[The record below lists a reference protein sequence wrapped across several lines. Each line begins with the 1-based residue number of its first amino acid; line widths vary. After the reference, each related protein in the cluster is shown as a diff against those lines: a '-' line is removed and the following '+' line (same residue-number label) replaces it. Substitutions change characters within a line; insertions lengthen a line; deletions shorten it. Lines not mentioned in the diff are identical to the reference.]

1 MRYALALGV
10 ILLGSAS
17 AGAMADEG
25 DEGGGKPPRIV
36 RVAVG
41 AEIAPDHVGAK
52 GTRLSPLV
60 NFDLKRR
67 GEEFEFEAPDE
78 SFGFSLIDVGPLEL
92 GPALNLER
100 ARRPSRFPVPVDK
113 VPTTFEAGAF
123 AQVYLGKAF
132 RVRGELRKGLGGHD
146 GWISQLSADF
156 IARHKDDYVFS
167 IGPRLSWADKDYQR
181 AYFGVTPAMSAASG
195 LAAFD
200 PDSGVRGVGAAT
212 SLIYQFTPRW
222 GIQAYGR
229 WERLTGDAGRSPL
242 IRTYG
247 SRNQMS
253 AGLALSYT
261 FRLSKR

>member
-10 ILLGSAS
+10 LLSA
-17 AGAMADEG
+17 APGGAMAEEG
-25 DEGGGKPPRIV
+25 KKPPRIV

-41 AEIAPDHVGAK
+41 PEIVPDHVGAK
-52 GTRLSPLV
+52 GTRLAPYFNL
-60 NFDLKRR
+60 DLKRE
-67 GEEFEFEAPDE
+67 GQEFEFEAPDE
-78 SFGFSLIDVGPLEL
+78 SFGFGLHVGPLEI
-92 GPALNLER
+92 GPALALES

-113 VPTTFEAGAF
+113 VPATFEAGAF
-123 AQVYLGKAF
+123 AQLYLAKSI
-132 RVRGELRKGLGGHD
+132 RLRGELRKGLGGHD
-146 GWISQLSADF
+146 GWISQASADF
-156 IARHKDDYVFS
+156 IARRKDDYVFS
-167 IGPRLSWADKDYQR
+167 IGPRLSWADRAYQR
-181 AYFGVTPAMSAASG
+181 AYFGVTPAASAASG

-212 SLIYQFTPRW
+212 SLSYQFTPKW

-229 WERLTGDAGRSPL
+229 FERLVGDAGRSPL

-261 FRLSKR
+261 FGL